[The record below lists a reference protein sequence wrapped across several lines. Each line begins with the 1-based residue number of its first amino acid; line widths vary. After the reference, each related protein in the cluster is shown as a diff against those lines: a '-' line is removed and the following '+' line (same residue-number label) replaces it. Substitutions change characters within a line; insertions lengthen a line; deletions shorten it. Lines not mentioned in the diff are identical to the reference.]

1 MKIRTIRLR
10 SGGGIVYT
18 LWPLGDV
25 HYGNASCD
33 TKLFDETIR
42 AIKEDEHAL
51 WLGMGDMVEAIAPN
65 DPRWN
70 AGGVDERVVNLA
82 SQDRIGDVYVDKM
95 ATKLRPI
102 AEKCIGYGDGNHEVT
117 FNRHYYTNISV
128 RVLEAIGRPDMY
140 NGWAC
145 LTRLAFEHT
154 GGARTA
160 VKVFS
165 HHGWQSGRTD
175 GAKVNESRR
184 LMAYVDADIYLTGHS
199 HSKFIVPNTRL
210 DVNPSWTR
218 EVARTVYVA
227 HTGSFLRTLEQNQ
240 VSYAERAGYPPT
252 TLGPVRFTLRPTARA
267 TVHIEGHL

>member
-1 MKIRTIRLR
+1 MRIRTVRITYEP
-10 SGGGIVYT
+10 GTVYT

-25 HYGNASCD
+25 HYGSANCD

-42 AIKEDEHAL
+42 AIREDEHAL

-65 DPRWN
+65 DKRWN

-82 SQDRIGDVYVDKM
+82 SQDRIGDVYVE
-95 ATKLRPI
+95 KLAAKLGRI
-102 AEKCIGYGDGNHEVT
+102 AEKCIGYGDGNHEVV
-117 FNRHYYTNISV
+117 FGNHYYTNISV
-128 RVLEAIGRPDMY
+128 RVLEHLGIPDMY

-145 LTRLAFEHT
+145 LTRLAFEDANNH
-154 GGARTA
+154 RTA

-165 HHGWQSGRTD
+165 HHGWQGGRQD

-184 LMAYVDADIYLTGHS
+184 LMAYIDADLYLTGHS

-227 HTGSFLRTLEQNQ
+227 HTGSFLRTLNQ
-240 VSYAERAGYPPT
+240 DTVGYAERAGFPPT
-252 TLGPVRFTLRPTARA
+252 TLGPVRFTLTPVPGAC
-267 TVHIEGHL
+267 HIEGRL